1 MTFSVWFA
9 YFFRLELS
17 AVEVL
22 VLTLVFCRG
31 HRHRAHFVPR
41 VALWA
46 LVTLAYSGLAALPY
60 GAVATYRDG
69 TAIYFAVRALAHLS
83 SYAAACAV
91 ALFCYRETFRELLI
105 CATSGVAAQ
114 CVSSNFSFIL
124 YQDMYGWVS
133 SIGSDAL
140 RIVAYEGLYF
150 LCNTP
155 AYIAVYLLFAWRRD
169 RVPGQ
174 ERNYVFLPLSV
185 TVLLFSAELSSLV
198 QYFAEE
204 SAALSLLAECFA
216 LLFGVFVLILNNS
229 LAKLFV
235 TREDLRVAEMLQ
247 YQEEKQYAQL
257 KSSMD
262 MINVKCHDIKHFV
275 SSFRGRVGEEELE
288 SLSRVAESFD
298 CCVETNN
305 ETLDVILNEKAFVC
319 GRKGIGFV
327 CMGDASGL
335 SFMSAA
341 DMYSLFGNALDNA
354 IEATENLADSE
365 RRKIDLG
372 LWERDGVFV
381 LNVMNYCDEKLRQE
395 NGIFKTTKE
404 DKAYHGFGML
414 SMDTVAHKYGGELT
428 AAVENGMFQLTVRLP
443 VPADARKAEGQ
454 KGSIAG

>member
-41 VALWA
+41 VALWVA
-46 LVTLAYSGLAALPY
+46 VTLAYSGLAALPY
-60 GAVATYRDG
+60 AAAAIRWDG
-69 TAIYFAVRALAHLS
+69 TVPYFVVRALAHLS
-83 SYAAACAV
+83 SYAVACAV
-91 ALFCYRETFRELLI
+91 AFFCYRESFRELLI

-133 SIGSDAL
+133 GIANAAL
-140 RIVAYEGLYF
+140 RIAAYEGLYF

-155 AYIAVYLLFAWRRD
+155 VYVAVYLLFAWRRD
-169 RVPGQ
+169 RVPDR
-174 ERNYVFLPLSV
+174 EKNYVFLPLSV
-185 TVLLFSAELSSLV
+185 TALLFSAEISSLV
-198 QYFAEE
+198 QYYADE

-216 LLFGVFVLILNNS
+216 LLCGVFVLVLNNS
-229 LAKLFV
+229 LAKLLV
-235 TREDLRVAEMLQ
+235 TREDLRVTEMLQ
-247 YQEEKQYAQL
+247 YQEEKQYEQL

-262 MINVKCHDIKHFV
+262 MINIKCHDIKHFV
-275 SSFRGRVGEEELE
+275 ASFRGRVGKEELE

-298 CCVETNN
+298 SYVETNN

-335 SFMSAA
+335 SFMGAA

-354 IEATENLADSE
+354 IEATENLSDSE

-372 LWERDGVFV
+372 LWEKDGVYV
-381 LNVMNYCDEKLRQE
+381 LNVMNYCDENLRQE
-395 NGIFKTTKE
+395 NGIFRTTKE

-443 VPADARKAEGQ
+443 VPKDARKAEGQ
-454 KGSIAG
+454 EESIAV